1 MDRLVEIRLMIE
13 GLNAQKQEISS
24 IEETLINEYNSIV
37 VQRQE
42 DAKKVEEEKTNKSV
56 KRKNGLENTNE
67 IVKNNVNLN
76 IVTDE
81 EK

>member
-56 KRKNGLENTNE
+56 KRKNDLENTNE
-67 IVKNNVNLN
+67 IVENNVNLN

>member
-67 IVKNNVNLN
+67 IVENNVNLK

>member
-42 DAKKVEEEKTNKSV
+42 DAKKVKEEKTNKSV
-56 KRKNGLENTNE
+56 KRKNDLENTNE
-67 IVKNNVNLN
+67 IVENNVNLN